1 MTLPDFQTIE
11 AAAERTDGRVVYQAF
26 APAQR
31 APAPP
36 PLFTFGPLPGYLA
49 QDLYAEWE
57 IGAVGCYRLRD
68 ARLTWD
74 AIALIGNEVLWSHAL
89 NHPEH
94 HVRSVLERNVPG
106 WASVR
111 LRHVPGQAAIIH
123 GPGFD
128 VFGHWLIDFL
138 PRLYVLRRAGLKI
151 EALTFVLPTAMPGY
165 AHEFLRLIG
174 IPEGNMLFYDQ
185 KTELV
190 QAEEFLVPTVLRLKN
205 RFHPLIVAATRF
217 WLDRFRQNAGI
228 LETPNAK
235 ERIFVSRRNHLS
247 HRRLASRK
255 KFEAIAQDAGY
266 AIVHPQDL
274 TLADQVRL
282 FASAG
287 RIVGEYGSALHS
299 AIFAPEGTFVCA
311 LRGTSHHPGFA
322 QSGLAERFGH
332 RLGYVFGPTPEHAA
346 DAPFDIAEGAFI
358 TALEAIDLWDKEKK
372 AVLF

>member
-1 MTLPDFQTIE
+1 MTWPDFQPIE
-11 AAAERTDGRVVYQAF
+11 AAAERADGRVVYQEF
-26 APAQR
+26 APAER

-36 PLFTFGPLPGYLA
+36 PVFTFGPLPGYLA

-57 IGAVGCYRLRD
+57 IGAVGCYRLRG

-74 AIALIGNEVLWSHAL
+74 AIALLGNTALWSLAL

-106 WASVR
+106 WASLR
-111 LRHVPGQAAIIH
+111 LRQVAGQAAIIH

-138 PRLYVLRRAGLKI
+138 PRLYVLRRAGLNI
-151 EALTFVLPTAMPGY
+151 EALTFILPSATPSY
-165 AHEFLRLIG
+165 AREFLRLIG
-174 IPEGNMLFYDQ
+174 IPDGNLVFYDQ
-185 KTELV
+185 KTEAI
-190 QAEEFLVPTVLRLKN
+190 QAEEILVPTVLRLKN

-228 LETPNAK
+228 QEEPLGHR
-235 ERIFVSRRNHLS
+235 RIFVSRGNHPS
-247 HRRLASRK
+247 HRRLASRQ
-255 KFEAIAQDAGY
+255 KFEAIAQSAGY
-266 AIVHPQDL
+266 EIIHPQ
-274 TLADQVRL
+274 TLSLPDQVRL

-299 AIFAPEGTFVCA
+299 AIFAPEHTFVGA

-346 DAPFDIAEGAFI
+346 DAAFDIAESAFAN
-358 TALEAIDLWDKEKK
+358 ALSAIDLWDKKK
-372 AVLF
+372 KEVLF